1 MWTKDSKGRRAT
13 VVSASEHLRR
23 QREPAPSSRPGVVTG
38 REEGG
43 VVRGREE
50 VGVVR
55 GREAS

>member
-1 MWTKDSKGRRAT
+1 VWTKDSKARRAA

-23 QREPAPSSRPGVVTG
+23 QREPAPRSRPGVVRG

-50 VGVVR
+50 LGGVPP
-55 GREAS
+55 S